1 MKITRVLR
9 PAQKILTAT
18 IVATVAATCLVSATG
33 SSSLA
38 KKEGPGKAPSSSAM
52 KEWRVRPGDKT
63 LAMKEWRSKGP
74 APLVNVAQSA
84 SPALGTSDYEH
95 RTLRQINRVRHN
107 HHLRRLTFQ
116 SCANRVANRWSAHLA
131 STNTFYH
138 QSMTRLLDKCNAY
151 YAGETLGRGSIAPRT
166 LVSMWM
172 HSAPHRKVLMS
183 RSPSRIGIGATPN
196 SRGEWVVTA
205 NFMKL

>member
-18 IVATVAATCLVSATG
+18 IVATVATTCLVSATG

-38 KKEGPGKAPSSSAM
+38 QKEGRAKAPTSSAM
-52 KEWRVRPGDKT
+52 KEWKARPGDKT
-63 LAMKEWRSKGP
+63 LAMKEWRSKGST
-74 APLVNVAQSA
+74 PLTNVAQSA

-138 QSMTRLLDKCNAY
+138 QSMTRLLKTCNAH
-151 YAGETLGRGSIAPRT
+151 YAGETLGIGSVSPRK

-172 HSAPHRKVLMS
+172 HSAPHRHILLSKAP
-183 RSPSRIGIGATPN
+183 RRIGIGSIPN
-196 SRGEWVVTA
+196 SNGQWVTA
-205 NFMKL
+205 ANFFRF

>member
-18 IVATVAATCLVSATG
+18 LVATLATTCLVSASG
-33 SSSLA
+33 AGSLA
-38 KKEGPGKAPSSSAM
+38 KKEGNGKAPSSSAM

-63 LAMKEWRSKGP
+63 LAMKEWRSKGSVS
-74 APLVNVAQSA
+74 LVDQSA
-84 SPALGTSDYEH
+84 TPALGTSDYEH
-95 RTLRQINRVRHN
+95 RTLRQVNRVRHN

-131 STNTFYH
+131 STNSFYH
-138 QSMTRLLDKCNAY
+138 QSMTALLKKCNAH
-151 YAGETLGRGSIAPRT
+151 YAGETLGMGSVTPRK

-172 HSAPHRKVLMS
+172 HSPPHRHILMS
-183 RSPSRIGIGATPN
+183 KAPRRIGIGATPN
-196 SRGEWVVTA
+196 SNGQWVVAA
-205 NFMKL
+205 NFMRF